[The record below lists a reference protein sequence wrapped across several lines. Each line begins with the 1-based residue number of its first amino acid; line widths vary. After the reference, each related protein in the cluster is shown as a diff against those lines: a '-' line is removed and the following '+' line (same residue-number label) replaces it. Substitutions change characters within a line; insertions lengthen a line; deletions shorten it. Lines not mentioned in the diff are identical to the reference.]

1 MMKRIRK
8 SVKTTLISI
17 GVVALAFHYHW
28 YTNDL
33 SERQKADVIV
43 DKTIELQTLRIDTT
57 DIIITNYYHGDG
69 SSGTVT
75 ASGKKISDFEV
86 NEQGYYTYE
95 GYVVIATAN
104 TTRLKWELKDGFR
117 SHELYEILNIEIDG
131 QHYPAIVLDVCGACY
146 QINGETNQRY
156 DIFTIGNVIGKV
168 EGKLHEV
175 SIQN

>member
-1 MMKRIRK
+1 MKRIRK
-8 SVKTTLISI
+8 SVKNTLISI
-17 GVVALAFHYHW
+17 GVVALGFHYAW

-33 SERQKADVIV
+33 KQRSEMTVVTDEHI
-43 DKTIELQTLRIDTT
+43 TLQPLRIDTT

-104 TTRLKWELKDGFR
+104 TTRLKWELQDGYR
-117 SHELYEILNIEIDG
+117 THELYEIFTIEIDG
-131 QHYPAIVLDVCGACY
+131 QHYQSIVLDVCGSCFGVK
-146 QINGETNQRY
+146 GESAQRY
-156 DIFTIGNVIGKV
+156 DIFTVGNVIGKV

>member
-1 MMKRIRK
+1 MTVVTDEHI
-8 SVKTTLISI
+8 TL
-17 GVVALAFHYHW
+17 
-28 YTNDL
+28 
-33 SERQKADVIV
+33 QP
-43 DKTIELQTLRIDTT
+43 LRIDTT

-104 TTRLKWELKDGFR
+104 TTRLKWELQDGYR
-117 SHELYEILNIEIDG
+117 THELYEIFTIEIDG
-131 QHYPAIVLDVCGACY
+131 QHYQSIVLDVCGSCFGVK
-146 QINGETNQRY
+146 GESAQRY
-156 DIFTIGNVIGKV
+156 DIFTVGNVIGKV